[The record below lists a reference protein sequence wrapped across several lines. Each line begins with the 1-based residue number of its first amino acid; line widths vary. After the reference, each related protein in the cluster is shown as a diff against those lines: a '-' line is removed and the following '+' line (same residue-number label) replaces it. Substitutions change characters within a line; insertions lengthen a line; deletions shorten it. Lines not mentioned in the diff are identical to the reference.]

1 MTDTDLPE
9 RDDDSLLAAEY
20 VLRLLGPDEERAFE
34 ARLAREPDL
43 NDAVIIWTTRL
54 SGMDTEF
61 SETTPRAAV
70 KAELQARLF
79 GSPARALPFWQ
90 RLGLW
95 QGLSF
100 ASLLLAG
107 FFGWQVMQMAP
118 VEAPGRGPLFVS
130 EIAAEDQSLRVLAV
144 YDSAAGELQI
154 NRTAGQAATGRSLEL
169 WAIADGAAPV
179 SLGILPD
186 DSATADIPLPEEF
199 RATVASLTLAITDEP
214 PGGSPTGDPTGPIV
228 AVGTITEL

>member
-1 MTDTDLPE
+1 MTDTDLPD

-20 VLRLLGPDEERAFE
+20 VLRLLEPDEERAFE
-34 ARLAREPDL
+34 ARLAHEPDL
-43 NDAVIIWTTRL
+43 IDEVSAWTTRL

-61 SETTPRAAV
+61 AEQPARAAV
-70 KAELQARLF
+70 KAELLERLF
-79 GSPARALPFWQ
+79 GAPERAVPLWQ

-107 FFGWQVMQMAP
+107 FFAWQVIQLGPLRAP
-118 VEAPGRGPLFVS
+118 DRGPLYVS

-154 NRTAGQAATGRSLEL
+154 NRTAGQAAAGRALEL
-169 WAIADGAAPV
+169 WAIAEGDAPV
-179 SLGILPD
+179 SLGVLPD
-186 DSATADIPLPEEF
+186 TQTAGIPLPEEF
-199 RATVASLTLAITDEP
+199 HATVASLTLAISDEP
-214 PGGSPTGDPTGPIV
+214 PGGSPTGQPTGAV
-228 AVGTITEL
+228 LAVGTVTEL